1 MCSALDN
8 ILKSRMCDPQV
19 RFCERRRGASP
30 FAYSTNATFA
40 FLFLLFSVP
49 LCLGGESS
57 FEWLFKRYCTW
68 RRP

>member
-30 FAYSTNATFA
+30 FAYSTPQYCLKLRGLSELLLNTLFA
-40 FLFLLFSVP
+40 FLNFQHFLN
-49 LCLGGESS
+49 
-57 FEWLFKRYCTW
+57 
-68 RRP
+68 

>member
-30 FAYSTNATFA
+30 FAYLILPRYFGHMERSDFMCYATSV
-40 FLFLLFSVP
+40 FS
-49 LCLGGESS
+49 
-57 FEWLFKRYCTW
+57 
-68 RRP
+68 

>member
-30 FAYSTNATFA
+30 FAYSTPQHV
-40 FLFLLFSVP
+40 FSFFQIS
-49 LCLGGESS
+49 ENQ
-57 FEWLFKRYCTW
+57 
-68 RRP
+68 

>member
-30 FAYSTNATFA
+30 FAYSTPQHSF
-40 FLFLLFSVP
+40 FLFRPALRS
-49 LCLGGESS
+49 LGEAGISANQ
-57 FEWLFKRYCTW
+57 
-68 RRP
+68 